1 MTAELAAGR
10 RVGTHRVGEPVP
22 WLGRDEGR
30 AWWAR
35 MRPHTQSADA
45 AATEDADG
53 LTYAAALWADSQD
66 RLLLFEILC

>member
-1 MTAELAAGR
+1 
-10 RVGTHRVGEPVP
+10 
-22 WLGRDEGR
+22 
-30 AWWAR
+30 